1 MVFNLIGYRLLF
13 SYQAHLAQAQMVEN
27 LDKNSYNKASLTEV
41 KIALH
46 LPYATN
52 DKDFERYDGSIV
64 LNGVTYNYVERK
76 IANDTLVLH
85 CIPNNAVDK
94 VKFAYTEYNKS
105 INDVQAAQKGQK
117 SGNTALL
124 LKALECAGFKINGS
138 YAFNNTSFT
147 IQHTVY
153 KQVSYTIVNDKFAQ
167 SPEQP
172 PDAV

>member
-1 MVFNLIGYRLLF
+1 MVFNLVGYRLLF
-13 SYQAHLAQAQMVEN
+13 TYQENRAQAQMIDK
-27 LDKNSYNKASLTEV
+27 LDNNIYNKASLTEV

-52 DKDFERYDGSIV
+52 DKEFERYDGSIV

-85 CIPNNAVDK
+85 CIPNNTADK
-94 VKFAYTEYNKS
+94 VKLAYTEYNKS
-105 INDVQAAQKGQK
+105 LNDLQTPQKGQK
-117 SGNTALL
+117 SGNAALL
-124 LKALECAGFKINGS
+124 LKSLECAGFKVNGS
-138 YAFNNTSFT
+138 YAFNNVSFIT
-147 IQHTVY
+147 QRTAC
-153 KQVSYTIVNDKFAQ
+153 KQASQKVVSGKFSQ